1 MLAPVVLR
9 RAAGA
14 RGRACA
20 AVGAALATRPAVGVG
35 SGDNDVSF
43 SPAAFA
49 GVDTSRM
56 PAFAP
61 RDARG
66 FHAHASASAAQAEP
80 VDVAPPPPPTAV
92 TPPPSTG
99 ARSKNRAHT
108 LTEQFAEALRGT
120 DGLTPSKT
128 VELLDRFIVGQ
139 QDAKRACAVAL
150 RNRWRRHR
158 VDPSLRDEIVPKN
171 ILMIGPTGCGKTEI
185 ARRLAKITD
194 SPFVKVEATKFTE
207 VGFHGRDVDQI
218 IKDLVDNSM
227 QITKG
232 KLRTRFKA
240 EVDEIVENKVVD
252 FMCGETSGDVT
263 RDAFAQMYR
272 EGALDAR
279 VIELELPDSGS
290 DGSKAFGDAHQGGAS
305 HERVVIQLEKLIA
318 PGMRRRGGVSKKRM
332 TVAECRPLIEE
343 MEYDRLINGDVVVK
357 EALSAVENDGI
368 VFLDEIDKIVSSSDY
383 RHGADASSEG
393 VQRDL
398 LPIIEGSTVQTK
410 HGNVNTDQILFIAS
424 GAFHQCKPS
433 DMLAELQG
441 RLPIKVELK
450 GLTRDDLL
458 RILTEP
464 EANVLKQQR
473 ALLETE
479 GVELEFAPDAVAHV
493 ASMAAEVNRTVDNI
507 GARRLHTVLER
518 IVEDISFHAP
528 ERVAA
533 HKDAG
538 GEGLLKVVISVA
550 DVDAAIG
557 ELMQKTDLS
566 RFVL

>member
-1 MLAPVVLR
+1 MT
-9 RAAGA
+9 
-14 RGRACA
+14 
-20 AVGAALATRPAVGVG
+20 ATSSDSSITA
-35 SGDNDVSF
+35 
-43 SPAAFA
+43 PAATA
-49 GVDTSRM
+49 KSPNALGASIMTPREITS
-56 PAFAP
+56 
-61 RDARG
+61 
-66 FHAHASASAAQAEP
+66 
-80 VDVAPPPPPTAV
+80 
-92 TPPPSTG
+92 
-99 ARSKNRAHT
+99 
-108 LTEQFAEALRGT
+108 
-120 DGLTPSKT
+120 
-128 VELLDRFIVGQ
+128 ELDKHIVGQ
-139 QDAKRACAVAL
+139 ASAKRAVAIAL
-150 RNRWRRHR
+150 RNRWRRMNLG
-158 VDPSLRDEIVPKN
+158 DDLRAEVTPKN
-171 ILMIGPTGCGKTEI
+171 ILMIGPTGVGKTEI
-185 ARRLAKITD
+185 ARRLAKLAQA
-194 SPFVKVEATKFTE
+194 PFIKVEATKFTE

>member
-1 MLAPVVLR
+1 MSMLAPVVLR
-9 RAAGA
+9 RATAA

-20 AVGAALATRPAVGVG
+20 AVGAALATRPAFGPG
-35 SGDNDVSF
+35 SGNNDVSF
-43 SPAAFA
+43 SPALGWLDA
-49 GVDTSRM
+49 SRV
-56 PAFAP
+56 PAVAP

-80 VDVAPPPPPTAV
+80 VDVAPPPPPTAA
-92 TPPPSTG
+92 PPPSSG

-263 RDAFAQMYR
+263 RDAFLTMYR

-290 DGSKAFGDAHQGGAS
+290 DGSKAFGDGNQGGAS

-343 MEYDRLINGDVVVK
+343 MEYDRLINSDVVVK

-479 GVELEFAPDAVAHV
+479 GVELVFAPDAVARV
-493 ASMAAEVNRTVDNI
+493 ATMAAEVNRTVDNI

-533 HKDAG
+533 HKEAG